1 PSPCQLQSLL
11 QCSPSGLFESVQC
24 DSSRGQCWCV
34 DKDGMELYGTRQT
47 GRPRRCPGSC
57 EVRSRRLLHASASS
71 PPQCAADGSF
81 LPVQCKFIN
90 TTDRTELDLLHA
102 FSRSPQAFETFSSF
116 RRFFPLVSSYCF
128 CSDSRGRELEGT
140 GVELLM
146 SEVYDSA
153 FSGLGSARSFSQTN
167 VYRVLQRRM
176 LGVRLA
182 LTGHFR
188 CPSPCEEERR
198 AAMESSSVF
207 VPFCEA
213 GGSFRSKQ
221 CQQGAQ
227 CWCVDPTGRE
237 IPGTRQLGD
246 SLVCGS
252 GLADCPT
259 QRRLALSQLFSGP
272 IHPPAEFS
280 SGASPA
286 SCLSL
291 LRPLRD
297 LVSVD
302 EGPAFLYQLIEVLH
316 GLFPSVSRALEA
328 LTRSTPRRLQENLF
342 GGKFLKNAADFN
354 FNGVVGTRGVLGLDQ
369 LSSQSISL
377 QKNRDLVQAVSRA
390 LEDPAFLSA
399 FQQTLMSV
407 SSAPSGSL
415 QQVLTRVLSSC
426 PEKEDDSA
434 AFFIPRCTSSGRFQQ
449 VQCRDAECWCVDSQ
463 GQEVPGSRTAARPPR
478 CPSRCERE
486 RATAMKMKSNMA
498 AGAEIHVPACSEE
511 GDFLPLQCVG
521 PRCFCVDA
529 EGRMMAAGSTEG
541 AVTCPDNKTQK
552 LQSSAGR
559 CSKALAEVTS
569 FRQEVE
575 SIIILSN
582 SSQFPV
588 GYGFLLAEGLSL
600 TPEELQMSQ
609 SEEELKVSERLLSR
623 SKSALRLAAFSSEL
637 ETSCRNEPVDDFNL
651 NV

>member
-1 PSPCQLQSLL
+1 MFCVSSQRRWPGCCAQSVSCSAAPPC
-11 QCSPSGLFESVQC
+11 
-24 DSSRGQCWCV
+24 W
-34 DKDGMELYGTRQT
+34 T
-47 GRPRRCPGSC
+47 GRLQVRLPASFSRCCSALPLASLSQFSATPAEGSVGAWTRMAWSCTGPGRLGDPGAVRPGSC

-140 GVELLM
+140 GDRTHQNRISICGSVRLLVRR
-146 SEVYDSA
+146 SDGQPWSRPA
-153 FSGLGSARSFSQTN
+153 FSFHSVKL
-167 VYRVLQRRM
+167 
-176 LGVRLA
+176 
-182 LTGHFR
+182 
-188 CPSPCEEERR
+188 EER
-198 AAMESSSVF
+198 SDLNSVSR
-207 VPFCEA
+207 
-213 GGSFRSKQ
+213 GRS
-221 CQQGAQ
+221 
-227 CWCVDPTGRE
+227 
-237 IPGTRQLGD
+237 
-246 SLVCGS
+246 S

-272 IHPPAEFS
+272 IRPPAEFS

-291 LRPLRD
+291 LRPVRD

-302 EGPAFLYQLIEVLH
+302 VGPAFLYQLIEVLH

-377 QKNRDLVQAVSRA
+377 QKNRDLVQAI
-390 LEDPAFLSA
+390 
-399 FQQTLMSV
+399 
-407 SSAPSGSL
+407 
-415 QQVLTRVLSSC
+415 LTRVLSSC
-426 PEKEDDSA
+426 SEKEDDSP

-449 VQCRDAECWCVDSQ
+449 VQCQDGECWCVDSQ
-463 GQEVPGSRTAARPPR
+463 GHEVPGSRTAGRPPR

-541 AVTCPDNKTQK
+541 AVTCPENKTEK

-559 CSKALAEVTS
+559 CSKALAEVTA

-575 SIIILSN
+575 GIIILSN

-588 GYGFLLAEGLSL
+588 GYGFLLAKGLSL

-609 SEEELKVSERLLSR
+609 SEEKLKVSERLLSR
-623 SKSALRLAAFSSEL
+623 SKSALRLAAFSSESVKRAA
-637 ETSCRNEPVDDFNL
+637 EMNL
-651 NV
+651 LMILT